1 MVGEILPFG
10 NTLMIIQ
17 LKPSNKDLE
26 KIESKYKCNLDW
38 KLLSHCLTSTYN
50 WIFPNRSKATHTIY
64 IKIQHDEDLAGW
76 YYYGSSIYINLKH
89 NKKFEDFIQTIFH
102 EFRHWV
108 QFKISKRSATS
119 MVTKRKKG
127 WDIGEAELEAEA
139 WEKIG
144 EKIFE
149 MYTLLDYSKSIH
161 K

>member
-1 MVGEILPFG
+1 
-10 NTLMIIQ
+10 
-17 LKPSNKDLE
+17 
-26 KIESKYKCNLDW
+26 
-38 KLLSHCLTSTYN
+38 
-50 WIFPNRSKATHTIY
+50 
-64 IKIQHDEDLAGW
+64 
-76 YYYGSSIYINLKH
+76 
-89 NKKFEDFIQTIFH
+89 
-102 EFRHWV
+102 
-108 QFKISKRSATS
+108 